1 MPARSLLQRPSLA
14 GAVPARGEELSAQR
28 GAVGSPW
35 DGGGEEIREN
45 VGKAI
50 GLFGVGEVPGSVE
63 DLETAAGQLL
73 VGGFGVGDRDDGV
86 PGACD
91 EQDGGVGEQVEGW
104 LA

>member
-1 MPARSLLQRPSLA
+1 
-14 GAVPARGEELSAQR
+14 
-28 GAVGSPW
+28 
-35 DGGGEEIREN
+35 
-45 VGKAI
+45 
-50 GLFGVGEVPGSVE
+50 VPGSVE

-91 EQDGGVGEQVEGW
+91 GQDGGVREQVEGW